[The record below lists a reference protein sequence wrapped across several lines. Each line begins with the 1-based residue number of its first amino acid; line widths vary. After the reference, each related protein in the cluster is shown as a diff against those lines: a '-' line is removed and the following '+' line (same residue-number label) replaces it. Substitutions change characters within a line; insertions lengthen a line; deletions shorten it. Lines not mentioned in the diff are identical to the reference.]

1 MTGEQ
6 SAQRAV
12 LLAHYRND
20 GFTLQE
26 RISRG
31 NSSTKHGNIN
41 EYLVGGLPTPLKNMK
56 VSWDHDIPN

>member
-26 RISRG
+26 CISRG

-41 EYLVGGLPTPLKNMK
+41 EYLVGALPTPLKNMK
-56 VSWDHDIPN
+56 VSWDRDIPN